1 MVSYYYQ
8 YYLHI
13 SYNYLPFHTT
23 IKMSLYADDI
33 LVYVTNRPSI
43 SLQSGH
49 SLIFNSGNASGYSIT
64 KFFL

>member
-1 MVSYYYQ
+1 MVSYYHQ

-13 SYNYLPFHTT
+13 SSNYLPIHTI
-23 IKMSLYADDI
+23 IKISLYADDI
-33 LVYVTNRPSI
+33 LVYVTNHPSI

-49 SLIFNSGNASGYSIT
+49 SLIYNSGNASGYSIT